1 MSHTE
6 SSAQRGAW
14 RERCVFE
21 DKKTEGQL
29 IKSQTEE
36 TNNTICQ
43 KTGCL
48 PQLLIPRVN
57 KVTLD
62 SKNNT
67 ADRFLCHN
75 SWSISCLSVKKRKLK
90 TEKLTK
96 SNTKN
101 LPRMRG
107 SAL

>member
-14 RERCVFE
+14 RRERCVFE
-21 DKKTEGQL
+21 DKKTKGQL

-48 PQLLIPRVN
+48 IQLLMPRVN

-67 ADRFLCHN
+67 ADTFLCHN
-75 SWSISCLSVKKRKLK
+75 SWSISCLS
-90 TEKLTK
+90 
-96 SNTKN
+96 
-101 LPRMRG
+101 
-107 SAL
+107 A

>member
-21 DKKTEGQL
+21 DKKTKEQL

-43 KTGCL
+43 KN
-48 PQLLIPRVN
+48 R
-57 KVTLD
+57 
-62 SKNNT
+62 
-67 ADRFLCHN
+67 
-75 SWSISCLSVKKRKLK
+75 LS
-90 TEKLTK
+90 TPAF
-96 SNTKN
+96 NTK
-101 LPRMRG
+101 G
-107 SAL
+107 K

>member
-14 RERCVFE
+14 KERCVFE
-21 DKKTEGQL
+21 DKKTKGQL

-48 PQLLIPRVN
+48 P
-57 KVTLD
+57 
-62 SKNNT
+62 
-67 ADRFLCHN
+67 
-75 SWSISCLSVKKRKLK
+75 
-90 TEKLTK
+90 
-96 SNTKN
+96 
-101 LPRMRG
+101 
-107 SAL
+107 